1 MQLFIIKTNDFS
13 IVDIKNALKLLAG
26 DDDMY
31 IPVEKLKK
39 MLQTEGQSD
48 ERIRDT
54 IKLLGAFIDNSQR
67 FNYKE
72 FLKSLN

>member
-31 IPVEKLKK
+31 ISVEKLKK
-39 MLQTEGQSD
+39 MLQTEGQS
-48 ERIRDT
+48 E
-54 IKLLGAFIDNSQR
+54 
-67 FNYKE
+67 
-72 FLKSLN
+72 